1 MMPIKTYTATIK
13 ITFETHEKENPRL
26 IAKDMAN
33 IHNGTRGANLYTYS
47 VVETLSEKIEPKSK
61 ITRKSDA

>member
-1 MMPIKTYTATIK
+1 MTAIKTYTATIK
-13 ITFETHEKENPRL
+13 VIFEAHEKEIPRL

-33 IHNGTRGANLYTYS
+33 VLNGTRGANLYTYS

-61 ITRKSDA
+61 ITRKSET